1 MKFAVVLGVALAVVF
16 IGPFITTAIID
27 YLFTPAFLFKIF
39 GIYAFTY
46 WKSFWLQWLCGLL
59 FKSVN
64 TNTSKN

>member
-1 MKFAVVLGVALAVVF
+1 MKVVVLLAAVLAGIF
-16 IGPFITTAIID
+16 IGPFITTPIIN

-46 WKSFWLQWLCGLL
+46 WKSFWLQGLCGVL

-64 TNTSKN
+64 TNFSKD